1 MRTTVILPDEL
12 YRQVKNRARAEDRT
26 VTSFLEEALR
36 AALADGARQ
45 PSRAKADVFL
55 APPSGGSGV
64 RPGVDLDD
72 NAALED
78 ILDEDEFTAR
88 TMSDLTRTA
97 RDLPRASQGI

>member
-36 AALADGARQ
+36 AALADGARR
-45 PSRAKADVFL
+45 PARAKADVFL

-64 RPGVDLDD
+64 RPGVELDD

-78 ILDEDEFTAR
+78 LLGEDDVTAR
-88 TMSDLTRTA
+88 TVRNP
-97 RDLPRASQGI
+97 PRASQRSRG